1 VAEPARKRATRA
13 DLEALPERVVGE
25 LIQGVLYTMPRPR
38 PRHQLATTRLASDLD
53 GPFGR
58 APQGVGGWWILV
70 EPGVALPAVDVEE
83 LSPDVASWRRERLP
97 ELPDALIDVAPDW
110 VCEVLSPST
119 RAHDQRVKRPL
130 YAQAGVAWMWVVDV
144 DARTVVV
151 SRNEGGQWLEVGVFG
166 DDELMAAPPF
176 ETRTIALRD
185 LWG

>member
-1 VAEPARKRATRA
+1 MAESARKRATRA
-13 DLEALPERVVGE
+13 ELDALPANVVGE
-25 LIQGVLYTMPRPR
+25 LIKGVLYAQPRPR
-38 PRHQLATTRLASDLD
+38 PRHQRAAGRLFSDLE
-53 GPFGR
+53 GPFDRGER
-58 APQGVGGWWILV
+58 GGWIILV

-97 ELPDALIDVAPDW
+97 ELPDGLIDVVPDW

-130 YAQAGVAWMWVVDV
+130 YAEAGVRWMWVVDI

-151 SRNEGGQWLEVGVFG
+151 SQNEGGRWLEVGVFG
-166 DDELMAAPPF
+166 DDGPMAAPPF
-176 ETRTIALRD
+176 ETHTIALRD